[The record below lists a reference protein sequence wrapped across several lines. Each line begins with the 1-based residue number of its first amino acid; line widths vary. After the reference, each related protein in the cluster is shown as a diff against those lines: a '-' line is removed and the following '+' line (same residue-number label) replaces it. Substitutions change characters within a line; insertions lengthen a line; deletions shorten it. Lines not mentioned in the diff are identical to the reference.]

1 MLGENIKNIRKSQG
15 LSQEELAVKLNVVR
29 QTVSKWETGISI
41 PDSEMLIRIAGELET
56 PVYVLLDETQQWD
69 EETELKILANKLEII
84 NQQIAMQN
92 ENRRK
97 IWRVLFIIG
106 CVGAICVL
114 IWSLIMYFS
123 MQSLGSA
130 MDENIAII
138 GGSDGPTA
146 ILVSNPSVR
155 LLPILIGLIV
165 LVISVIG
172 ICKTRR
178 S

>member
-56 PVYVLLDETQQWD
+56 PVYVLLGETQQWD